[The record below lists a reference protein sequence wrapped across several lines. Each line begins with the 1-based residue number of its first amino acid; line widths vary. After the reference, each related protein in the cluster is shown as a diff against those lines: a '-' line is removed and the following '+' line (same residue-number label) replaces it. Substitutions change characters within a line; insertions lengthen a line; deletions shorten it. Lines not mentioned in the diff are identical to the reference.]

1 MKRINHHHKLKAILF
16 LILLPFFLQGQL
28 FINEFMTSN
37 SSGITDADFNDTG
50 DWIELYNN
58 SNTTIDLSGYYLSD
72 NLGDTTKWQFPIGT
86 EIAATDFLIV
96 WADGNDTGLHT
107 NFKLTKDG
115 EEIGLFDTQGI
126 LLDSIIYN
134 SQSTD
139 ISFGRKTD
147 GDSAWGFFEIPT
159 PNGNNNTL
167 AADGIV
173 FYRPYFSHKGGFY
186 NNNLQI
192 SKQLF

>member
-58 SNTTIDLSGYYLSD
+58 TNTTIDLSGYYLSD

-86 EIAATDFLIV
+86 EIAAT
-96 WADGNDTGLHT
+96 ADSRGVG
-107 NFKLTKDG
+107 
-115 EEIGLFDTQGI
+115 
-126 LLDSIIYN
+126 
-134 SQSTD
+134 
-139 ISFGRKTD
+139 
-147 GDSAWGFFEIPT
+147 
-159 PNGNNNTL
+159 
-167 AADGIV
+167 
-173 FYRPYFSHKGGFY
+173 
-186 NNNLQI
+186 
-192 SKQLF
+192 